1 MTAPKTK
8 KDAITKAPEHNLP
21 SSLINSMED
30 LHIFSAA
37 VYKSNMYA
45 GIKNPETAM
54 VRIQAGRELGLQPMM
69 ALNKIHV
76 LPKGDIV
83 IAAAVLGAVAMSQG
97 VRWQFLQN
105 DTNACKLRIYKLD
118 GSIPE
123 HTASFTMEDA
133 KRANLD
139 WKDNYK
145 MYPEEMLFNRCLSKG
160 LRKFDPRIGA
170 GFYTKEE
177 MEDVDHFG
185 PDKQGKVPEDQDQ
198 VGYEEEEVQDAEIV
212 DEEEEIEEAVEE
224 ALAQPNL
231 DEASKE
237 TKQML
242 KKPEQQAPEV
252 DDNPKFT
259 AEQKQKEEDIVEIK
273 KHLEILKLDVPDFKK
288 HLFAAQKTK
297 KFVDENQ
304 HGHLSFHSGEAD
316 AIAFLRN
323 NAQRFSRRYVE
334 DRMKGMEPGEKIG
347 CFVKPESTDA

>member
-76 LPKGDIV
+76 LPKGDII
-83 IAAAVLGAVAMSQG
+83 IATQVLGAVAMAQG
-97 VRWQFLQN
+97 VRWQILQK
-105 DTNACKLRIYKLD
+105 DAKGCKLRIYMLD

-123 HTASFTMEDA
+123 YTESFMMEDA
-133 KRANLD
+133 KRADLD
-139 WKDNYK
+139 QKDNYK
-145 MYPEEMLFNRCLSKG
+145 MYPEEMCYNRCLSKG
-160 LRKFDPRIGA
+160 LRVFDPRIGS

-177 MEDVDHFG
+177 MEDVDHFKPG
-185 PDKQGKVPEDQDQ
+185 KQEQAEEHIDLKGEDVQEDPE
-198 VGYEEEEVQDAEIV
+198 VVDAEVV
-212 DEEEEIEEAVEE
+212 DEEEDIEEAVEE
-224 ALAQPNL
+224 AMEESEEQPQQR
-231 DEASKE
+231 A
-237 TKQML
+237 

-252 DDNPKFT
+252 DDSPKFT

-323 NAQRFSRRYVE
+323 NAQRFSRKYVE
-334 DRMKGMEPGEKIG
+334 DRMKGMAPGEKIG
-347 CFVKPESTDA
+347 CFIVPEKIDA